1 MLSILILTQI
11 NKNMKKL
18 WVDECTKMA
27 DNSYQN
33 KKRNEIAIKKEILV
47 KQVIKKQT
55 TQQHF
60 IILYIVSKQNEV

>member
-1 MLSILILTQI
+1 
-11 NKNMKKL
+11 
-18 WVDECTKMA
+18 MA